1 MCVFISLGHGIDV
14 VWQFSPYTTLGKPV
28 KKLKIYMV
36 QYKQNCSSN
45 NIIVQTADMHQLNK
59 KDQRY
64 SEIQIEGVK
73 LFPKGITRGEIKGD
87 DVGM

>member
-14 VWQFSPYTTLGKPV
+14 VWQLSPILPSENLLN
-28 KKLKIYMV
+28 KLKIYMV
-36 QYKQNCSSN
+36 QYKQNCSSH
-45 NIIVQTADMHQLNK
+45 NIIVQTADMHQLNE

-73 LFPKGITRGEIKGD
+73 LFPKGETRGEIKGD